1 MHKKKICFIINPI
14 SGVGKQKTI
23 EKLIEGCLDHASFDF
38 SVAYTAAPKHATL
51 LAKKAANEGVE
62 IVVAVGGDGSV
73 NEVAKGL
80 IASNTVMGIL
90 PAGSGNG
97 LARHLK
103 IPMNLKKA
111 LLLLQTGN
119 SSKIDTIQLNE
130 ELFVNIAGVG
140 FDAHIGWE
148 FSKFGKRGLSSY
160 LKVILRELP
169 ALKTQKFELHYQGK
183 SVGYQAYLISFA
195 NGSQWGNNA
204 FIAPL
209 ADVTDGMMEI
219 VILKKFPL
227 LKTITLLYH
236 LFNRKIHTTAAVE
249 IIKTNELILKQ
260 TGNIAHI
267 DGDPI
272 ITGQTLVIKVK
283 PLSLNVIAFS

>member
-1 MHKKKICFIINPI
+1 MRKKNICFIINPI

-23 EKLIEGCLDHASFDF
+23 EKLIESYLDHASFDF
-38 SVAYTAAPKHATL
+38 SMVYTTGPKHATL
-51 LAKKAANEGVE
+51 LARKAGDDGID

-80 IASNTVMGIL
+80 IGSNTAMGIL

-97 LARHLK
+97 LARHLR
-103 IPMNLKKA
+103 IPMDLKKA
-111 LLLLQTGN
+111 MLLLQKGN
-119 SSKIDTIQLNE
+119 CIKIDTIQLNAE
-130 ELFVNIAGVG
+130 SFVNVAGVG

-169 ALKTQKFELHYQGK
+169 VLKTQKFELFFQGK
-183 SVGYQAYLISFA
+183 SIHHQAYLISFA

-209 ADVTDGMMEI
+209 ADITDGMME
-219 VILKKFPL
+219 VVVLKKFSLWASIPL
-227 LKTITLLYH
+227 LYK
-236 LFNRKIHTTAAVE
+236 LFTKKIHTAAAIE
-249 IIKTNELILKQ
+249 IIKTDELILKQ
-260 TGNIAHI
+260 KGNIAHI

-272 ITGQTLVIKVK
+272 ITGETLVIKVN
-283 PLSLNVIAFS
+283 PLSLNVIAAS